1 VEEVYSEALQGRTGV
16 QEEMLER
23 ATRAANITEDV
34 CSIQRVSGGTS
45 GNRREEG
52 FYRYKWQIQ
61 ITCPLNYISR

>member
-34 CSIQRVSGGTS
+34 CSIQRVSGGTGGES
-45 GNRREEG
+45 
-52 FYRYKWQIQ
+52 
-61 ITCPLNYISR
+61 